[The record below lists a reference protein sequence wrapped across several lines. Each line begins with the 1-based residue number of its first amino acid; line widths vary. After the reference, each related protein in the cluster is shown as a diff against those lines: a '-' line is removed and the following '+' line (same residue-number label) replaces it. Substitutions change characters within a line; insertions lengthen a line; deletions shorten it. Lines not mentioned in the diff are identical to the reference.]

1 VKFLKILAILA
12 LSGLLINSITMT
24 QQMKKIES
32 SLEDNLESIQKL
44 NLVQASII
52 NKNKELG
59 QMIITLDQLDKN
71 LDDVIGKTGKTLT
84 LLTEVV
90 NYNSGSLAL
99 NEEMENSSKTAGA
112 QISAVNSS
120 MSKLSPYLSDLD
132 QLLKQLAATAKK
144 DEQHLNDIYH
154 STKELNQKTPGVKL
168 P

>member
-1 VKFLKILAILA
+1 VKFLKILSILA

-44 NLVQASII
+44 NQVQASII

>member
-1 VKFLKILAILA
+1 MKFLKILAILV

-24 QQMKKIES
+24 QQMKKIEA

-44 NLVQASII
+44 NQVQASII
-52 NKNKELG
+52 RKNEELG
-59 QMIITLDQLDKN
+59 QMSNTLNKLDQN
-71 LDDVIGKTGKTLT
+71 LDQVIGKTGETLA

-90 NYNSGSLAL
+90 RYNSGSLAL
-99 NEEMENSSKTAGA
+99 NEQMEKSSKNAGT
-112 QISAVNSS
+112 QISAVDSS
-120 MSKLSPYLSDLD
+120 MSALAPYLSDLD

-154 STKELNQKTPGVKL
+154 STRELNQKTPGVKL

>member
-1 VKFLKILAILA
+1 VKFLKILSILA

>member
-1 VKFLKILAILA
+1 
-12 LSGLLINSITMT
+12 
-24 QQMKKIES
+24 
-32 SLEDNLESIQKL
+32 
-44 NLVQASII
+44 
-52 NKNKELG
+52 
-59 QMIITLDQLDKN
+59 MIITLDQLDKN

-132 QLLKQLAATAKK
+132 QLLKQLAETAKK